1 MLAPSRIEATVNRRP
16 SARAA
21 STMTLSVRCTPE
33 ERKRWERAS
42 FVLGVRLEDAARE
55 AWNLL
60 HVRTAKEEE
69 VVRRWSKR

>member
-1 MLAPSRIEATVNRRP
+1 MNRRP

-33 ERKRWERAS
+33 ERKKWERAS

-60 HVRTAKEEE
+60 HVRAAKEEE
-69 VVRRWSKR
+69 TVRLWSKR